1 LSKVVFVIDFGVLAE
16 PWNERKVSFDGGYGN
31 GKLSVNVGMVFCSDG
46 MKPLNE
52 FKVPG
57 FASEE
62 HGAFAKGGELVY
74 TGSLR
79 IQVLANGKTPV

>member
-1 LSKVVFVIDFGVLAE
+1 MVDFRVLAE
-16 PWNERKVSFDGGYGN
+16 PGNERKVSFDGGYGN

-46 MKPLNE
+46 MKPLHE
-52 FKVPG
+52 FKVARLAG
-57 FASEE
+57 EE